1 MNPTP
6 SSPSPSGV
14 ASAPCSSAASAV
26 SLAPAT
32 APADDLAGP
41 LMSFL
46 EQGGRLGQLLQLRPE
61 QLDLIYSAAHQLYA
75 QGRHQE
81 ALKAFGVLAG
91 LNPSQGRFHHAV
103 ATCLQRLG
111 RYRDA
116 SMCYLFLQVIEPDG
130 VEPLFRLAECAL
142 AEGEAESAIGLLES
156 VVNLPGAGESDA
168 SWKTR
173 SQALLTL
180 LREGHAD
187 ANGVGTPERAL
198 TPEPTPSG
206 VSS

>member
-1 MNPTP
+1 MLNPTP
-6 SSPSPSGV
+6 SSPSSSG
-14 ASAPCSSAASAV
+14 AAFGPASSAASNA
-26 SLAPAT
+26 SLAPT
-32 APADDLAGP
+32 AEPADDLSGL

-46 EQGGRLGQLLQLRPE
+46 EHGDRLGQLLQLTPE
-61 QLDLIYSAAHQLYA
+61 QLDLVYSAAHQLYA

-91 LNPSQGRFHHAV
+91 LDPSQGRFHHAV

-142 AEGEAESAIGLLES
+142 AEGEAGSAIGLLES

-187 ANGVGTPERAL
+187 GVGTPDRAL
-198 TPEPTPSG
+198 TPEPTPPG

>member
-1 MNPTP
+1 MNSTP
-6 SSPSPSGV
+6 PSPSPSG
-14 ASAPCSSAASAV
+14 ATSAAS
-26 SLAPAT
+26 SLAAST
-32 APADDLAGP
+32 AFSAPTVEPADDLAGP

-46 EQGGRLGQLLQLRPE
+46 EQGGRLSQLLQLTPE
-61 QLDLIYSAAHQLYA
+61 QLDLVYSAAHQLYA

-91 LNPSQGRFHHAV
+91 LDPSQGRFHHAV

-156 VVNLPGAGESDA
+156 VVNLPGAGESDV

-187 ANGVGTPERAL
+187 GVGTPDRAL
-198 TPEPTPSG
+198 TPEPTPPG